1 MGIRFWLAR
10 GWDVILE
17 EREGAPSSEL
27 VDMDSA
33 PTARP
38 MEMEPEIIWEAIC
51 WIERRP
57 EEQKRLQTE
66 AAAVTG

>member
-1 MGIRFWLAR
+1 
-10 GWDVILE
+10 VILE

-38 MEMEPEIIWEAIC
+38 ISMEPEIIWEAIC
-51 WIERRP
+51 WTERRP

-66 AAAVTG
+66 AAVVTG